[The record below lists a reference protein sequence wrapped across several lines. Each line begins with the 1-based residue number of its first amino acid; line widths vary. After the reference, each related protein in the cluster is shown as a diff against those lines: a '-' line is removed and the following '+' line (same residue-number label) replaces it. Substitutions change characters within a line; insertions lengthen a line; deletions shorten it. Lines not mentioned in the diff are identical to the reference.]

1 MYTLCISKFYVTYT
15 SIKLKRD
22 KRREGKRE
30 KGREGEGRRK
40 ERKERR
46 KEGTGQ
52 EVSSGKP
59 TPLSEKEAF
68 YALVLIP

>member
-46 KEGTGQ
+46 KERDRRSAQGSQ
-52 EVSSGKP
+52 PHFQRRK
-59 TPLSEKEAF
+59 LSMHWC
-68 YALVLIP
+68 